1 MKRTALTIFTIFFLI
16 SCRNN
21 NEKKD
26 QKIIINKKT
35 ENTNLNSN
43 NNIMK
48 TTTQNIEF
56 FNLFNESSII
66 EFTPKELENSKDQK
80 VIEFK
85 INLLAFEKTHPLNKD
100 FDIENLNLLINNQ
113 TFSNS
118 DYYINS
124 EWLSYFVKKYNFK
137 NLDKIMNK
145 AIINEDYNAV
155 QIILNTGYILSK
167 KEVLLASETE
177 KKSILNIKINKEKNG
192 LDEKGN
198 PIFYDVKESKAK
210 EIFLVLNKKYK
221 YKIFDKD
228 GYTNLRDDSF
238 NSAYILGT
246 IQSGENID
254 ITDNTN
260 QEWLYIKTKDNREGY
275 VHKSRIV
282 SE

>member
-1 MKRTALTIFTIFFLI
+1 
-16 SCRNN
+16 
-21 NEKKD
+21 
-26 QKIIINKKT
+26 
-35 ENTNLNSN
+35 
-43 NNIMK
+43 
-48 TTTQNIEF
+48 
-56 FNLFNESSII
+56 
-66 EFTPKELENSKDQK
+66 
-80 VIEFK
+80 
-85 INLLAFEKTHPLNKD
+85 
-100 FDIENLNLLINNQ
+100 
-113 TFSNS
+113 
-118 DYYINS
+118 
-124 EWLSYFVKKYNFK
+124 
-137 NLDKIMNK
+137 MNK